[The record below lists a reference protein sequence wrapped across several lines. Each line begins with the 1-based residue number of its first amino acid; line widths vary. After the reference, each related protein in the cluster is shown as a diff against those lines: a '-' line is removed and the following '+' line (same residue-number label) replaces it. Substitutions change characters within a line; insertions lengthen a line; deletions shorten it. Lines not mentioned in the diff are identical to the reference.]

1 MSARRAATPSPM
13 PLPLPTPPV
22 DAAVQDLE
30 QGLVPSLHQNPPIQ
44 NSDITDVLGRPIRRE
59 SLNACADRTGGVRES
74 ERVKPGFTIMSITTV
89 SEPSAVELASTRP
102 APAFFPTPAAP
113 TSDSSM
119 HSSLSSATTE
129 TTLAST
135 ATAYDV
141 DPKRSPLEV
150 FTNAHFHSS
159 ADIEL
164 GVQRYNKVAPS
175 GIKEKRENCMKAP
188 RWIAYAAASLFL
200 VSIIGGC
207 TYALVH
213 HVKREQDVKG

>member
-1 MSARRAATPSPM
+1 MSARRAATPAPM

-22 DAAVQDLE
+22 DAAVKDPEQD
-30 QGLVPSLHQNPPIQ
+30 LVPSLHQSPPIQ
-44 NSDITDVLGRPIRRE
+44 DSDITDVLGRPIRRE
-59 SLNACADRTGGVRES
+59 SLNACADRMIMGGEQES
-74 ERVKPGFTIMSITTV
+74 ERVKPGFTIMSIPTV
-89 SEPSAVELASTRP
+89 SEPSAVKLASTRP

-113 TSDSSM
+113 TSDSSIL
-119 HSSLSSATTE
+119 SSLSSATTE

-150 FTNAHFHSS
+150 FTNAQFHSS

-164 GVQRYNKVAPS
+164 GVQHYNKVAPS

-200 VSIIGGC
+200 VAIIGGC

-213 HVKREQDVKG
+213 HVKSRK

>member
-1 MSARRAATPSPM
+1 MSAPRAATPAPM

-22 DAAVQDLE
+22 DAAVKDLA
-30 QGLVPSLHQNPPIQ
+30 QGLVPSLHQSPPIQ
-44 NSDITDVLGRPIRRE
+44 DSDITDVLGRPIRRE
-59 SLNACADRTGGVRES
+59 SLNACADRIGGGQES
-74 ERVKPGFTIMSITTV
+74 ERAKPGFTIMSISTV
-89 SEPSAVELASTRP
+89 SEPSAIEPASTRP
-102 APAFFPTPAAP
+102 TPAFFPTPAAP

-119 HSSLSSATTE
+119 LSSLSSATTE

-164 GVQRYNKVAPS
+164 GVQHYNKVAPS

-188 RWIAYAAASLFL
+188 RWVAYAAASLFL
-200 VSIIGGC
+200 VAIIGGC

-213 HVKREQDVKG
+213 HVKREHVKG